1 MLGDAKLANCV
12 NLSRRIP
19 AVVQKQQMS
28 WRSTTIELRPE
39 SEPLTSRAV
48 GSRSTAYSLYE
59 TDDRTGWPRYCC
71 H

>member
-39 SEPLTSRAV
+39 SDRGLWAAGFFKPTELVGPDTAV
-48 GSRSTAYSLYE
+48 IEFLVF
-59 TDDRTGWPRYCC
+59 PR
-71 H
+71 